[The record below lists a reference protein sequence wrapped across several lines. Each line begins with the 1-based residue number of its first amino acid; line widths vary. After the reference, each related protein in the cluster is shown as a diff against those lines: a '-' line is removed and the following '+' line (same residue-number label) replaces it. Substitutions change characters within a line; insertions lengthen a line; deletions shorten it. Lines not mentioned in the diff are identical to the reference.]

1 MATKSPKKNKPSS
14 IVPGVYYRD
23 DGAPRWE
30 VKIRWTDASGQKRHL
45 PTVRYP
51 VDPKASPKTDHH
63 VDQARKDAEA
73 YASAQRADLH
83 KKDTP
88 HALTADAWTLRG
100 LLERYVQEIE
110 DGEVAYR
117 AVRTDKSNCNTLL
130 GRANQGPN
138 KKAQFRVV
146 DMKVS
151 ALTYGDFFSEKATA
165 LSKQYKGANGEAAGN
180 SSVKRLLGTI
190 RTVFN
195 RAINHWEIEL
205 TNPLATL
212 KGIEVDDARTRTL
225 TGDEWD
231 LIMSDMDNSRVEQG
245 TKDAIA
251 FTRHTAVRRGEC
263 VKLDWTDINFKDR
276 TAHLRDTKS
285 RKNTT
290 KQRVIPLTPKAM
302 EILERRKAER
312 ANMELKGPVFTADK
326 GKRLRAD
333 TITQA
338 WIRSRQRVAIEQ
350 DNPEI
355 LTARVHDLRHTR
367 ITELGRILS
376 AAEAARVSGH
386 SDLSSFFRYFNPD
399 PVDIG
404 RKIDELES
412 NRRLPKDTKAL
423 MDQLVALDLND
434 LTAIFMAAMTR
445 KLTAAGA

>member
-1 MATKSPKKNKPSS
+1 MATKSPKKNKPVST
-14 IVPGVYYRD
+14 VPGVYYRD

-30 VKIRWTDASGQKRHL
+30 VKVRWTDASGQRRHL

-51 VDPKASPKTDHH
+51 VDPKAPPKTDHH

-110 DGEVAYR
+110 DGEVSYR

-138 KKAQFRVV
+138 TKAKFRVV

-151 ALTYGDFFSEKATA
+151 TLSYGDFFGEKATS
-165 LSKQYKGANGEAAGN
+165 LSKQYKGANGEPAGN

-195 RAINHWEIEL
+195 RAINHWDIQL
-205 TNPLATL
+205 TNPLASL

-225 TGDEWD
+225 TEDEWG
-231 LIMSDMDNSRVEQG
+231 LIMADMDGSRVEQG
-245 TKDAIA
+245 TKDAIS

-263 VKLDWTDINFKDR
+263 VKLDWTDVNFNDR
-276 TAHLRDTKS
+276 TAHLRETKS
-285 RKNTT
+285 RKNTN
-290 KQRVIPLTPKAM
+290 KQRVIPLNSKAM
-302 EILERRKAER
+302 EILERRRDER
-312 ANMELKGPVFTADK
+312 GAKELKGPIFTTDK
-326 GKRLRAD
+326 GQRLRAD

-338 WIRSRQRVAIEQ
+338 WIRSRNRVAITQ
-350 DNPEI
+350 KNPKI
-355 LTARVHDLRHTR
+355 MTARIHDLRHTR
-367 ITELGRILS
+367 ITELGRFLS
-376 AAEAARVSGH
+376 VPEAARVSGH

-404 RKIDELES
+404 RKIDAMEDS
-412 NRRLPKDTKAL
+412 RKVSKDTKAL
-423 MDQLVALDLND
+423 IDQLTALDLND
-434 LTAIFMAAMTR
+434 LTAIFMTAVTK
-445 KLTAAGA
+445 KLTAARS